1 MKVQLFYFDGC
12 PNHAPALERLKQIL
26 RQEGLPEHV
35 EEINVTSPERAEA
48 LAFLGSPTIKI
59 NGMDVELE
67 ARTSQAYAVACRTYR
82 NAGKQDGLPDE
93 EMIRTAVREAQGQ
106 PAGGHDCCAAQPV
119 PTVAAKS
126 GEAKSSSL
134 VMAGSVFAAILAS
147 SCCILPIVFGLT
159 GLSVVGASAAFA
171 AWRPYLLTATFGLL
185 AAGFYFAYR
194 PVKSECAPG
203 SACAMPT
210 TKRSGRIALWLT
222 SAAVVAFALFP
233 YYSGPVA
240 EFLLPDKTAHAAAST
255 PALQHASFR
264 IEGMDCAA
272 CTVAVEGKLKSVAGV
287 ETARV
292 SFEQKTAEVDFNP
305 AIASPEQFRKAI
317 EEAGY
322 RAVKTN
328 TGA

>member
-1 MKVQLFYFDGC
+1 MKVQLLYFDGC
-12 PNHAPALERLKQIL
+12 PNHSPALERLRQIL
-26 RQEGLPEHV
+26 RQEGLPEYV
-35 EEINVTSPERAEA
+35 EEINVTSPEQAQA

-59 NGMDVELE
+59 NGMDVEPA
-67 ARTSQAYAVACRTYR
+67 ARASHAYAMACRTYR
-82 NAGKQDGLPDE
+82 NAGKQEGQPDD
-93 EMIRTAVREAQGQ
+93 EMIRAALREALCQ
-106 PAGGHDCCAAQPV
+106 PASDCCASPA
-119 PTVAAKS
+119 TVAAKN
-126 GEAKSSSL
+126 GESKSSSL

-147 SCCILPIVFGLT
+147 FCCILPIVFALT

-185 AAGFYFAYR
+185 AAGFYFAYQ
-194 PVKSECAPG
+194 PVGTECAPG
-203 SACAMPT
+203 SACAIPT
-210 TKRSGRIALWLT
+210 TKRSGRVVLWLT

-240 EFLLPDKTAHAAAST
+240 EFLLPDKTAHAASSA

-272 CTVAVEGKLKSVAGV
+272 CATAVEGKLKSVAGV
-287 ETARV
+287 QTVRV
-292 SFEQKTAEVDFNP
+292 SFEQKAAEVDYNP
-305 AIASPEQFRKAI
+305 ALASPEQFRKAI

-328 TGA
+328 KGA

>member
-12 PNHAPALERLKQIL
+12 PNHPPALERLKHVL

-35 EEINVTSPERAEA
+35 EEINVTSPEQAQA

-59 NGMDVELE
+59 NGMDVEPS
-67 ARTSQAYAVACRTYR
+67 ARDSQAYAMACRTYR

-93 EMIRTAVREAQGQ
+93 EMIRAALREALGQ
-106 PAGGHDCCAAQPV
+106 PAVEHDCCAQTV
-119 PTVAAKS
+119 PAVAVKS
-126 GEAKSSSL
+126 GKSKSSAL
-134 VMAGSVFAAILAS
+134 VMTGSVFAAILAS
-147 SCCILPIVFGLT
+147 FCCMLPIVFALT

-194 PVKSECAPG
+194 PVKTECAPG
-203 SACAMPT
+203 SACALPT
-210 TKRSGRIALWLT
+210 TKRSGRVVLWLT

-240 EFLLPDKTAHAAAST
+240 EFLLPDKTAHAAA

-272 CTVAVEGKLKSVAGV
+272 CAVAVEGKLKSVAGV
-287 ETARV
+287 QTARV
-292 SFEQKTAEVDFNP
+292 SFEQKAAEVDYNP
-305 AIASPEQFRKAI
+305 AVASPEQFRKAI
-317 EEAGY
+317 EGAGY

-328 TGA
+328 KGA